1 MAVATTMIS
10 YGGFLGACG
19 WYGAHTSGAMHSLY
33 AGVGS
38 GAVMVLWRELVRRAE
53 EGRQGSDS
61 EQKMNLLPR
70 RRRRG
75 SSESLLSRGRR
86 STQDY
91 KKWMIAVHL
100 GLMFNA
106 LFGWYFAC
114 STSRS
119 RGDPDK
125 ASRAFLF
132 MVMTAGLRTHR
143 CGRHQTQ
150 TQEED

>member
-38 GAVMVLWRELVRRAE
+38 GAVMIMCGANSFGEPKK
-53 EGRQGSDS
+53 GD
-61 EQKMNLLPR
+61 K
-70 RRRRG
+70 
-75 SSESLLSRGRR
+75 
-86 STQDY
+86 DY

-106 LFGWYFAC
+106 LFTVVFCVQYHWLIAADIDDHTIALMNC
-114 STSRS
+114 DVQNMTSI
-119 RGDPDK
+119 
-125 ASRAFLF
+125 
-132 MVMTAGLRTHR
+132 
-143 CGRHQTQ
+143 
-150 TQEED
+150 